1 MMAPLPGV
9 FRRRLGLAQPAMSW
23 PRLLARRAK
32 FSQRLLARRACVTL
46 AAALLAVA
54 SAALP
59 AGAQDQDLE
68 PPADPNQI
76 VMNFEEVEL
85 TAFIKF
91 ISKVTGK
98 NFVFG
103 DKITGTVS
111 VVSPTPVTPNQA
123 YQLFQSVLAT
133 QGLTTVDEGV
143 VTRIVATK
151 DARTAGAT
159 VISEGGEYPGGFG
172 TRLISLRYVGAGD
185 VARVLAPLVSKDG
198 SIVPY
203 EGTNTVIVS
212 DTSSNLARI
221 SEMVRA
227 MDIPG
232 HEETIAVIPLTHAD
246 AARTAEQIIEIL
258 VTGEGR
264 SGGGRRRGGG
274 GGDDKKDTSPSP
286 SPTSGAPQPT
296 GFKITPDER
305 TNSLI
310 VLAPAVEMRR
320 IRALAASLD
329 VPLRPGEER
338 VHVYY
343 AKHAD
348 AEALVEVVS
357 GMLLGGRS
365 RSRRDRKQPDD
376 RLQQTQGLQPTQA
389 GSPPAAQTEDISI
402 TADPATN
409 AVVVDA
415 AAQDWKIIEGLLLKL
430 DIPRPQVF
438 IEAIIVEASADKA
451 KALGFDFRGGVD
463 IGGGVLGTQTN
474 LGALAQGFVNPLSL
488 GGLAL
493 AAASNDTIELPDGS
507 EIPAQIALFQA
518 LENTSDIEVLS
529 APTLLTLD
537 NQEAEIIVGQNIP
550 FVTGRA
556 ADISNVE
563 NIFTTVERRDVG
575 IKLRVKPQVAE
586 GDVIVL
592 TVQEEVSALV
602 SDQFSD
608 DVVAQ
613 VGPTTTVRSANTTV
627 SVQDGRTVVIGGLMS
642 NRVLDGKGKVPL
654 LGDIPG
660 LGRLFQFRRKDGEK
674 VNLIVFLTPHVIRS
688 PRQLA
693 EISEERRLR
702 FRAELK
708 DPMRPLPGDPEFD
721 AVPVIVET
729 IEAAPDADAVIIEE
743 RTAPARAPVK
753 LREKETLTI
762 EPVAPPPPPPMPQS
776 KGAPATPQAKSSARP
791 AAVANVPAPP
801 PERQAAAQASPSA
814 SASAAAKTAAAAS
827 AREAAARKQAETDRT
842 ESAYRHNMRE
852 KNNRIYPLN
861 RDTRERTA
869 F

>member
-1 MMAPLPGV
+1 MKAT
-9 FRRRLGLAQPAMSW
+9 RI
-23 PRLLARRAK
+23 
-32 FSQRLLARRACVTL
+32 L
-46 AAALLAVA
+46 AAALLALIVA
-54 SAALP
+54 TP
-59 AGAQDQDLE
+59 VRGQDLP

-91 ISKVTGK
+91 ISRVTGK

-103 DKITGTVS
+103 DKIAGTVS
-111 VVSPTPVTPNQA
+111 VVSPTAVTPNQA

-159 VISEGGEYPGGFG
+159 VISEGVEYPGGFG
-172 TRLISLRYVGAGD
+172 TRLISLRYVSAAD
-185 VARVLAPLVSKDG
+185 VARVLTPLVSKDG

-227 MDIPG
+227 MDIAG
-232 HEETIAVIPLTHAD
+232 HEETIVVIPLRHAD
-246 AARTAEQIIEIL
+246 AARTSEQIIEIL
-258 VTGEGR
+258 TTGESR
-264 SGGGRRRGGG
+264 GGGRRRGGG
-274 GGDDKKDTSPSP
+274 GGDDKKDSTPSP
-286 SPTSGAPQPT
+286 APTGGGTLPV

-305 TNSLI
+305 TNSII
-310 VLAPAVEMRR
+310 VLAPVVEMRR
-320 IRALAASLD
+320 IRALAESLD
-329 VPLRPGEER
+329 VPLRAGEER

-365 RSRRDRKQPDD
+365 RGRRDRKVDEKSS
-376 RLQQTQGLQPTQA
+376 QA
-389 GSPPAAQTEDISI
+389 GQPLQTVQSSSPPAAQTEDISI

-415 AAQDWKIIEGLLLKL
+415 TAQDWKIIEGLLLKL

-438 IEAIIVEASADKA
+438 IEAIIVEASANKA

-463 IGGGVLGTQTN
+463 IGGGVLGSQTN

-507 EIPAQIALFQA
+507 EIPAQLALFQA
-518 LENTSDIEVLS
+518 LENTTDIEVLS

-556 ADISNVE
+556 ADIANVE

-586 GDVIVL
+586 GDIITL

-602 SDQFSD
+602 NDQFSD
-608 DVVAQ
+608 DVIAQ

-642 NRVLDGKGKVPL
+642 NRILDGKGKVPL

-660 LGRLFQFRRKDGEK
+660 LGKLFQFRRKDGEK

-688 PRQLA
+688 PHELA
-693 EISEERRLR
+693 RITDERRLR

-708 DPMRPLPGDPEFD
+708 DPTRALPGDPEFD
-721 AVPVIVET
+721 AVPVI
-729 IEAAPDADAVIIEE
+729 IESPDLQPGDDAVIIEQ
-743 RTAPARAPVK
+743 RLVPAGEPVHI
-753 LREKETLTI
+753 REKETI
-762 EPVAPPPPPPMPQS
+762 HIQPAIPVQPVQPVAPQS
-776 KGAPATPQAKSSARP
+776 KSAPAMPQAKAQPQAGVVAKAESVPAAEPPAQKSSA
-791 AAVANVPAPP
+791 AV
-801 PERQAAAQASPSA
+801 
-814 SASAAAKTAAAAS
+814 KTAAASPVKDGVATY
-827 AREAAARKQAETDRT
+827 EADTDRD
-842 ESAYRHNMRE
+842 ESAYRHNMRD

-861 RDTRERTA
+861 RDTRERTP